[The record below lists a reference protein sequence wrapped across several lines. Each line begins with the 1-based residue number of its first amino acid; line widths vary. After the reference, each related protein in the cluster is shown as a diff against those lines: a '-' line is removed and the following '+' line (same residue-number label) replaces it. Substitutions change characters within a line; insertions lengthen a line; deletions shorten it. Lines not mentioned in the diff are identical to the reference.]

1 MRLLVAAFRDTLGA
15 GHPTTLAAVDNLAV
29 ALDELGR
36 LGEAAA
42 LKREAVAGF
51 RAAVGPAHPDT
62 LIAAHNLALALL
74 EQGRRLR
81 QGQGQA
87 GLEAAAGAEAEARAL
102 LQQALDGLTAA
113 LGADHATVAVVE
125 RTLAQCGT
133 ARDRGG
139 LLA

>member
-1 MRLLVAAFRDTLGA
+1 MRPSRRAHADACRHNLALLLREQGRTAEAAAQMRLLVAAFRDTLGA

-62 LIAAHNLALALL
+62 LIAAHNLALTLL

-81 QGQGQA
+81 QG
-87 GLEAAAGAEAEARAL
+87 
-102 LQQALDGLTAA
+102 
-113 LGADHATVAVVE
+113 
-125 RTLAQCGT
+125 
-133 ARDRGG
+133 
-139 LLA
+139 